1 MSNIFDMGNLMN
13 TLSYQEKTLYAELLG
28 EAAFLGVLLAYRSL
42 FDSHALS
49 EALCAYSIAYFG
61 YSFLVTRRF
70 RFRFGDY
77 LIDERD
83 WWIESKGIRASHA
96 ILVSGIAYLIIIWIL
111 DAPTLS
117 TTGIFK
123 RLIVILVLSSVAK
136 SVQMLR
142 LYRASK

>member
-83 WWIESKGIRASHA
+83 WWIESKGIRMSHI
-96 ILVSGIAYLIIIWIL
+96 ILSTGVIFLLIRIKN
-111 DAPTLS
+111 APTLS
-117 TTGIFK
+117 ATGIFK
-123 RLIVILVLSSVAK
+123 RLFIILVLSSVAK